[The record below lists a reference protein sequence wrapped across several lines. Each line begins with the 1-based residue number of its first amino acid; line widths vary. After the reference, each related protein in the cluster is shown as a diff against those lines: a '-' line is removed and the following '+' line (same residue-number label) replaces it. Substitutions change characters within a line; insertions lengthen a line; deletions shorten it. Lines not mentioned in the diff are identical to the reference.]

1 MTDINQYIDGLNHK
15 ADSELKNFQIATV
28 NRVDDLFRN
37 KHNRVLVADE
47 VGLGKTK
54 IAEGVIA
61 RMARLRYSEGDD
73 LFKVVYVCS
82 NQNIANQNIKDINKF
97 LGIDTYD
104 NNGTRLS
111 MQHLAIKKKE
121 LTANENQRYID
132 AISLTPETSFRMT
145 SGAGSSRERA
155 LMYAVLS
162 RIPDLEPYLD
172 KLDQMFWYNKN
183 KDNWEADKQ
192 NIEYEVEDC
201 YKKSKG
207 TYPDE
212 VIDKLPKQLIND
224 LIMHLKSRPLIA
236 YKEGKDKSDYKCEG
250 DAKMIISFRKA
261 FARISVDMLNA
272 DLVIMDEFQRFKF
285 LIDDNDIEMKAL
297 TDAFLNVKYEDS
309 DKSRLVRVLL
319 LSATPYKIYSTSEE
333 IEENKGD
340 DVPEEFLD
348 VIKFL
353 KNSTQATVEFQK
365 VWEDYSISLHELR
378 SNGISMLSLKNKK
391 DVVEQSMYDNICRT
405 ERISVMDSG
414 DYIDDHS
421 KEYPV
426 EVMDNDIKS
435 YLASRRAVDG
445 MEGHLSLPLE
455 YMKSCAYP
463 LSYMDNYQAKKKM
476 TEWLKEYRKEL
487 QAKYGNKGDEKL
499 ESFMDH
505 CLDSKQLWVNKDGM
519 QSFKPLPKMNAR
531 LERLRQSIFQNHS
544 ELYLWVPPSRP
555 YYQMQGVYKNSDG
568 FSKILVFSSWEM
580 VPKMIATLISYDA
593 EQKTVGFLCN
603 QQKALG
609 KKGSSYFYDSKGRRY
624 PSQRLAF
631 SAKTINDD
639 NNTKRLRMS
648 LLSLIYPSRT
658 LAEMFNIVD
667 WLNANNDSLVDLQN
681 SIKGKVEE
689 KLNYLKSKYQQSNEG
704 RIDNNWYYL
713 FGMLADGEEDT
724 KTWIDETLKDAQE
737 KIRRNEGLETHLEE
751 LRNNLNDGITLGR
764 EPSDLVNVLV
774 NIVLGSPAVCLMRSI
789 GNRKQATGLGLT
801 FLSYFNK
808 TESTAAVE
816 MAYRRR
822 KDDESHWKDV
832 LRYCKDGCFQA
843 MIDEYIHMMTGGK
856 GKSEISDR
864 LYKDIAESLELQT
877 SSYNVENYRIY
888 KNNILGRKSMNTFGI
903 RSHYAVCFAKDKTE
917 SAGAINRK
925 DSLQKAFN
933 SPLRPFVLASTSI
946 GQEGLDFHYYC
957 RKIMHWNLPSNPV
970 DMEQREGRVNRYKC
984 LAVRQDIARKFGYGK
999 IIFKK
1004 DIWNEMFEAAEN
1016 EKPQNES
1023 DLIPYWC
1030 LGKNQKVKIERILPL
1045 FPLSKDTLNYDRLIK
1060 VLSLYRL
1067 TLGQARQ
1074 EELLEYIFSNFD
1086 SQHQDELKKMFIN
1099 LSPFSRI
1106 HHKDNEGK

>member
-1 MTDINQYIDGLNHK
+1 MSDTIQYIDELNHK

-28 NRVDDLFRN
+28 NRVDALFSHQ
-37 KHNRVLVADE
+37 HNRVLVADE

-61 RMARLRYSEGDD
+61 RMARLRYNEGDD

-82 NQNIANQNIKDINKF
+82 NQNIANQNIRDINKF
-97 LGIDTYD
+97 LGVETWD
-104 NNGTRLS
+104 NNDTRLS
-111 MQHLAIKKKE
+111 MQHLAITKKE
-121 LTANENQRYID
+121 LSASEDKRFID

-155 LMYAVLS
+155 LMYSILS
-162 RIPDLEPYLD
+162 RIPELQPYLE
-172 KLDQMFWYNKN
+172 KLDQMLWYFKGRE
-183 KDNWEADKQ
+183 NWKYDKQ
-192 NIEYEVEDC
+192 DLEGEVERC
-201 YKKSKG
+201 NKKSEGK
-207 TYPDE
+207 YPAD
-212 VIDKLPKQLIND
+212 VIEKLPRQLISN
-224 LIMHLKSRPLIA
+224 LITHLQSRPLIA
-236 YKEGKDKSDYKCEG
+236 YSKERNKIEYICKG
-250 DAKMIISFRKA
+250 DTNIIVAFRKA
-261 FARISVDMLNA
+261 FAKISVDMLNA

-285 LIDDNDIEMKAL
+285 LLSDDDIEMKAL
-297 TDAFLNVKYEDS
+297 TDAFLNVSYDNS

-353 KNSTQATVEFQK
+353 KDSTQATESFK
-365 VWEDYSISLHELR
+365 NVWEDYSISLHELQ
-378 SNGISMLSLKNKK
+378 SNEISVLSLQNKK
-391 DVVEQSMYDNICRT
+391 EVVEQSMYDNICRT

-414 DYIDDHS
+414 DYIDDKS
-421 KEYPV
+421 KGNPV
-426 EVMDNDIKS
+426 NVMESDIRS
-435 YLASRRAVDG
+435 YLDSRKAMDG

-455 YMKSCAYP
+455 YVKSCAYP

-476 TEWLKEYRKEL
+476 TEWLKEYRKSL
-487 QAKYGNKGDEKL
+487 HAKYGNEGDKKL
-499 ESFMDH
+499 ESLMD
-505 CLDSKQLWVNKDGM
+505 LSLQSKQLWVNKDGM
-519 QSFKPLPKMNAR
+519 QSYKPLPKINAR

-555 YYQMQGVYKNSDG
+555 YYQMQGVYKNSEG

-603 QQKALG
+603 QQREAG
-609 KKGSSYFYDSKGRRY
+609 KTGTSYDYDSKGRRY

-631 SAKTINDD
+631 SAKTMNDSE
-639 NNTKRLRMS
+639 NTKRLRMA
-648 LLSLIYPSRT
+648 LLSLIYPSKT
-658 LAEMFNIVD
+658 LAGMFNVVE
-667 WLNANNDSLVDLQN
+667 WLNMHDNSLADLQN
-681 SIKGKVEE
+681 EIKAKIE
-689 KLNYLKSKYQQSNEG
+689 KELGYVKSKYQKTDDG
-704 RIDNNWYYL
+704 RVDNNWYYL
-713 FGMLADGEEDT
+713 FGMLADGENET
-724 KTWIDETLKDAQE
+724 LSWIDETLADIQE
-737 KIRRNEGLETHLEE
+737 KERRNEGLEKHLEE
-751 LRNNLNDGITLGR
+751 LRNSFNQGIELGR
-764 EPSDLVNVLV
+764 EPSDLINVLV
-774 NIVLGSPAVCLMRSI
+774 NIVLGSPAVCLMRNI
-789 GNRKQATGLGLT
+789 GITKRATELGLT

-832 LRYCKDGCFQA
+832 LHYCKDGCFQA
-843 MIDEYIHMMTGGK
+843 MIDEYFHMVTGGK
-856 GKSEISDR
+856 GFPSAVDSSGTTDR
-864 LYKDIAESLELQT
+864 LFADIRESLELQT

-888 KNNILGRKSMNTFGI
+888 KNNILGRDSRNTFGI
-903 RSHYAVCFAKDKTE
+903 RSHYAVCFAKGKAEDST
-917 SAGAINRK
+917 SINRK

-946 GQEGLDFHYYC
+946 GQEGLDFHFYC

-984 LAVRQDIARKFGYGK
+984 LAVRQDIAKKYGYGK
-999 IIFKK
+999 IEFKK
-1004 DIWNEMFEAAEN
+1004 DIWKEMFQAAEN
-1016 EKPQNES
+1016 EKPKEES

-1030 LGKNQKVKIERILPL
+1030 LGKDQEVKIERILPL
-1045 FPLSKDTLNYDRLIK
+1045 YPLSKDTVNYERLIK

-1086 SQHQDELKKMFIN
+1086 SRQQKELKSMFIN
-1099 LSPFSRI
+1099 LSPFSKE
-1106 HHKDNEGK
+1106 H